1 MSLQW
6 ISNRT
11 LTNCVFTLYLAR
23 LYLTWLS
30 NHHMCAVV
38 LCSNDFASHLRINSL
53 NSGIKYLCISNTF
66 KLQPNKVSF
75 HSGFGQ
81 GYLRESH
88 ECIYPKSTRL
98 FMGRNSNGCLV
109 SSLLQNLH
117 CGIISSMW
125 SKNS

>member
-30 NHHMCAVV
+30 NQDMCAVV
-38 LCSNDFASHLRINSL
+38 LISNDFAGHLWTNSHY
-53 NSGIKYLCISNTF
+53 SGVKYLCISYTF
-66 KLQPNKVSF
+66 ELQPNKVGF
-75 HSGFGQ
+75 HFGFWQ
-81 GYLRESH
+81 GYLGESH
-88 ECIYPKSTRL
+88 DCIYSKL
-98 FMGRNSNGCLV
+98 ILDFLGRNSNGCLV

-117 CGIISSMW
+117 CGIMSSIW